1 MENKEFI
8 LDQTTIKN
16 LLMAYKL
23 KIPDFQRSFVWK
35 DRKKYQLLESLF
47 KGFPI
52 GAITLYEDNGAYYII
67 DGLQRIN
74 TLKQYLTSPNKVIT
88 FREFFEKVQG
98 KIEEF
103 FAKNK
108 IELTIK
114 QIKQCIQDWYNSLDS
129 LYEYELVSVL
139 YNEIK
144 ESNPAVL
151 EKLNDL
157 QLVEEL
163 RDILKSEIEISHDAI
178 AIIIYKGDKEDLPA
192 LFKNINTGSVALS
205 QYEILQSV
213 WTDYVLDKEKIS
225 KEYEAF
231 NQELEL
237 IKEEYEIDA
246 VKEHGT
252 FDIFKNIVGLN
263 HRICCIQNCN
273 QLFRFTAF
281 KRIDWSSK
289 IEKDHVDK
297 EIKYYDN
304 DTIGFEI
311 YSTIIC
317 HSSNKIV
324 KAIDSVFAMHQGED
338 EKINAFI
345 LTLNCIIMDAMNET
359 VGIVETLC
367 AKNNYTI
374 ESKYHSLYILAGIIF
389 SRYVIDMQNLIVME
403 TEPNQKIR
411 DLCLDLKK
419 HNDEKWF
426 IDEKRQMGF
435 FNGKIKELIKLQCS
449 DNESEVE

>member
-35 DRKKYQLLESLF
+35 EKKKYQLLESLF

-74 TLKQYLTSPNKVIT
+74 TLKQYLTSPNKVIS
-88 FREFFEKVQG
+88 FKEFFEKVQK

-103 FAKNK
+103 FAKND
-108 IELTIK
+108 IELTMK

-129 LYEYELVSVL
+129 LYEYERVSVL
-139 YNEIK
+139 YNVIK
-144 ESNPAVL
+144 ESSPAVL

-163 RDILKSEIEISHDAI
+163 RDVLKSEIEISHDAI

-213 WTDYVLDKEKIS
+213 WTDYLLDKEKIS
-225 KEYEAF
+225 EEYEAF

-237 IKEEYEIDA
+237 IKDEYEIDA

-263 HRICCIQNCN
+263 HRICCIQNSN

-281 KRIDWSSK
+281 KRIDWTDK
-289 IEKDHVDK
+289 NEKFK
-297 EIKYYDN
+297 AEREMKYFDN

-311 YSTIIC
+311 YSTVIC

-324 KAIDSVFAMHQGED
+324 KAIDSVFAMHHGED
-338 EKINAFI
+338 DKINAFI
-345 LTLNCIIMDAMNET
+345 SNLNGIIMDSIKEAIQ
-359 VGIVETLC
+359 IVETLC
-367 AKNNYTI
+367 INNRYTI

-389 SRYVIDMQNLIVME
+389 SHYIIDTQDLTVTQ

-411 DLCLDLKK
+411 DLCLDLKR

-435 FNGKIKELIKLQCS
+435 FNGKIKELVDLQK
-449 DNESEVE
+449 

>member
-35 DRKKYQLLESLF
+35 DKKKYQLLESLF

-74 TLKQYLTSPNKVIT
+74 TLKQYLTSPNKVIS

-103 FAKNK
+103 FIRNN
-108 IELTIK
+108 IELTVK
-114 QIKQCIQDWYNSLDS
+114 QIKLCIQDWYNGLDS
-129 LYEYELVSVL
+129 LYKYERVSVL
-139 YNEIK
+139 YNEINK
-144 ESNPAVL
+144 SSPAVL
-151 EKLNDL
+151 EKMNDL

-163 RDILKSEIEISHDAI
+163 RDVLKSEIEISHDAI

-213 WTDYVLDKEKIS
+213 WTDYLLDKDKIS

-237 IKEEYEIDA
+237 IKDEYEIDA

-252 FDIFKNIVGLN
+252 FDIFKNIIGLN
-263 HRICCIQNCN
+263 HRICCIKDCN
-273 QLFRFTAF
+273 QLFRFMAF
-281 KRIDWSSK
+281 KKTDWSDAA
-289 IEKDHVDK
+289 EKNEAKKD
-297 EIKYYDN
+297 IKYYDN

-311 YSTIIC
+311 YSTVIC
-317 HSSNKIV
+317 HSSNRIV
-324 KAIDSVFAMHQGED
+324 KAIDSIFVKHHGED
-338 EKINAFI
+338 DNINAFVSGM
-345 LTLNCIIMDAMNET
+345 NGIIMDAVKEA
-359 VGIVETLC
+359 VQIIKTLC
-367 AKNNYTI
+367 VENNYTI

-389 SRYVIDMQNLIVME
+389 SRYIIDAQKLTVIE
-403 TEPNQKIR
+403 TEPNQKIL

-435 FNGKIKELIKLQCS
+435 FNGKIKELVDLQQ
-449 DNESEVE
+449 